1 MVSTASTCELHRT
14 RPFLERGL
22 VRRRGGSRGSGF
34 WRLLLAVALV
44 LAAEGSAS
52 GQAASL
58 DGKWT
63 ATALTASWN
72 VGEWG
77 AACGPRP
84 SGGGEPGGT
93 ATVAQTGNELVI
105 SGVGRTYRT
114 TECWEQF
121 PGLSRTGHTAAT
133 RSWRTSCK
141 SPATDPRQAKIV
153 TTVTATDDQ
162 IIFDETGAYQF
173 IIQGQNCTASV
184 RRSRFFRRIKTAS
197 GASTAVTRGPAAPA
211 SGTPSKQPAC
221 AKLGPAA
228 RIELRPSRKLMR
240 PGERFTFRAA
250 VVDAKGCALGVA
262 PAFRLPPNVVGIT
275 LSGSGTVTVAK
286 DAPEADVKLT
296 VTLGGRAVE
305 ANLQIVSGERF
316 DALLARGGFD
326 ETGASADAAVTR
338 LESGSVGARSTVIED
353 DSGRRRT
360 LFVGVVGGAAVLLG
374 IMGLV
379 LVRRSRRAPPSTRS
393 GARAAPAPAVAPQMP
408 RGTFCPTCREEYP
421 PAAQFCPTDGNR
433 LLPIQQ
439 ATNPLSAGSVC
450 PVCGQGFDPGV
461 TVCPKHDEP
470 LVPPAVYAARNA
482 PAPVVTRKIC
492 PVCGT
497 QYGGESQFCG
507 QCGASLVPV
516 N

>member
-1 MVSTASTCELHRT
+1 VGEAR
-14 RPFLERGL
+14 
-22 VRRRGGSRGSGF
+22 
-34 WRLLLAVALV
+34 
-44 LAAEGSAS
+44 
-52 GQAASL
+52 GQAVSL
-58 DGKWT
+58 DGKWS

-72 VGEWG
+72 VGDWG
-77 AACGPRP
+77 AACGPKP

-93 ATVAQTGNELVI
+93 AIVTQSGNELLI
-105 SGVGRTYRT
+105 TGVGRTYRT

-141 SPATDPRQAKIV
+141 SPASDPRQAKIV
-153 TTVTATDDQ
+153 TSVTATDDQ

-173 IIQGQNCTASV
+173 VIRGQNCTASV
-184 RRSRFFRRIKTAS
+184 RRSRFFRRIKTAGVAGS
-197 GASTAVTRGPAAPA
+197 AKGTSASASTAAPTGATRAKE
-211 SGTPSKQPAC
+211 PSC
-221 AKLGPAA
+221 ATLGPAA

-240 PGERFTFRAA
+240 PGESFTFRAA
-250 VVDAKGCALGVA
+250 VVDAKGCQLGIV
-262 PAFRLPPNVVGIT
+262 PAFRLPESAKGLT

-296 VTLGGRAVE
+296 AALGGRAVE
-305 ANLQIVSGERF
+305 SALQIVSGERF

-326 ETGASADAAVTR
+326 ETGASAEAAVIR
-338 LESGSVGARSTVIED
+338 LESGSVGARSTVIAD
-353 DSGRRRT
+353 NSGRRRT

-379 LVRRSRRAPPSTRS
+379 LVRRSRRAPQSVRS
-393 GARAAPAPAVAPQMP
+393 APRTAPPPAAAPPAP
-408 RGTFCPTCREEYP
+408 RGTFCPTCREEYAP
-421 PAAQFCPTDGNR
+421 EAQFCPTDGNR
-433 LLPIQQ
+433 LIPIQQ

-450 PVCGQGFDPGV
+450 PVCGQGFDPGIA
-461 TVCPKHDEP
+461 VCPRHDEP

-482 PAPVVTRKIC
+482 PAPIVTRKIC

>member
-1 MVSTASTCELHRT
+1 MV
-14 RPFLERGL
+14 
-22 VRRRGGSRGSGF
+22 V
-34 WRLLLAVALV
+34 LLTEGPALA
-44 LAAEGSAS
+44 
-52 GQAASL
+52 QAASL
-58 DGKWT
+58 DGKWS

-72 VGEWG
+72 VGDWG
-77 AACGPRP
+77 PACGPKP

-93 ATVAQTGNELVI
+93 ATVTENGSELVI

-121 PGLSRTGHTAAT
+121 PGLSRTGHTVAK

-153 TTVTATDDQ
+153 TSVTATDDQ

-184 RRSRFFRRIKTAS
+184 RRSRFFRRIKA
-197 GASTAVTRGPAAPA
+197 GPAAGSSASPA
-211 SGTPSKQPAC
+211 ATATATAAATSKAAAKEPSC
-221 AKLGPAA
+221 GVLGPPA

-240 PGERFTFRAA
+240 PGESFTFRAA
-250 VVDAKGCALGVA
+250 VVDAKGCPLAIA
-262 PAFRLPPNVVGIT
+262 PAFRLPENATGVT
-275 LSGSGTVTVAK
+275 LSGNGTVTVAK

-296 VTLGGRAVE
+296 ATLGGRSVDSV
-305 ANLQIVSGERF
+305 LQVVSGERF
-316 DALLARGGFD
+316 DALLAGGGFD
-326 ETGASADAAVTR
+326 ETGASAEAAVTR
-338 LESGSVGARSTVIED
+338 LESASVGARSTVIQD
-353 DSGRRRT
+353 DSGKRRT

-374 IMGLV
+374 IMGLI
-379 LVRRSRRAPPSTRS
+379 LVRRSRRAPASVRS
-393 GARAAPAPAVAPQMP
+393 APRAEPPASVAAAPP
-408 RGTFCPTCREEYP
+408 RGTICPTCREEYGP
-421 PAAQFCPTDGNR
+421 DAQFCPTDGNR
-433 LLPIQQ
+433 LVPLQQ
-439 ATNPLSAGSVC
+439 AANPLSSGSVC

-497 QYGGESQFCG
+497 QFGGESQFCG

>member
-1 MVSTASTCELHRT
+1 MVSTASNCELYRT
-14 RPFLERGL
+14 RQPLERGL
-22 VRRRGGSRGSGF
+22 ARRRGGRRVPAA
-34 WRLLLAVALV
+34 WQLLLAVALV
-44 LAAEGSAS
+44 VATEGTAF

-63 ATALTASWN
+63 ATALTANWN
-72 VGEWG
+72 IGDWG
-77 AACGPRP
+77 AACGPKP
-84 SGGGEPGGT
+84 SGGGEPGGIAIVT
-93 ATVAQTGNELVI
+93 QSGNELVI

-121 PGLSRTGHTAAT
+121 PGLSRTGHTAAQ

-141 SPATDPRQAKIV
+141 SPASDPRQAKIV
-153 TTVTATDDQ
+153 TSVTATDDQ

-173 IIQGQNCTASV
+173 VIQGQNCTASV
-184 RRSRFFRRIKTAS
+184 RRSRFFRRIKTA
-197 GASTAVTRGPAAPA
+197 GVASTAVTKNPAVPASAAPA
-211 SGTPSKQPAC
+211 KQGAC
-221 AKLGPAA
+221 ATLGPAA

-240 PGERFTFRAA
+240 PGENFTFRAA
-250 VVDAKGCALGVA
+250 VLDAKGCSLGIA

-275 LSGSGTVTVAK
+275 LSGNGTVSVAK

-296 VTLGGRAVE
+296 VALGGRAVE
-305 ANLQIVSGERF
+305 AALQIVSGERF
-316 DALLARGGFD
+316 DALLAGGGFD
-326 ETGASADAAVTR
+326 ATGASAEAAVTR
-338 LESGSVGARSTVIED
+338 LESGSVGARSTVIAD

-379 LVRRSRRAPPSTRS
+379 LVRRSRRSPPSIRSGTKSAPPPPL
-393 GARAAPAPAVAPQMP
+393 APPAP

-433 LLPIQQ
+433 LVPIQQ
-439 ATNPLSAGSVC
+439 GTNPLSAGAVC

-461 TVCPKHDEP
+461 SVCPKHDEP

-482 PAPVVTRKIC
+482 PAPVITRKIC

>member
-1 MVSTASTCELHRT
+1 MVSTASAFRSL
-14 RPFLERGL
+14 P
-22 VRRRGGSRGSGF
+22 
-34 WRLLLAVALV
+34 LAVAVV
-44 LAAEGSAS
+44 LAGEGVAL
-52 GQAASL
+52 GQSTSL
-58 DGKWT
+58 DGRWS

-72 VGEWG
+72 VGDWG
-77 AACGPRP
+77 AACGPKP

-93 ATVAQTGNELVI
+93 ATVAQSGNELVI

-141 SPATDPRQAKIV
+141 SPASDPRQAKIV
-153 TTVTATDDQ
+153 TSVTATDDQ

-173 IIQGQNCTASV
+173 VIRGQNCTASV
-184 RRSRFFRRIKTAS
+184 RRSRFFRRIKTA
-197 GASTAVTRGPAAPA
+197 GAASSATGTAAAT
-211 SGTPSKQPAC
+211 GTVAPTGAARTKEPSC
-221 AKLGPAA
+221 ATLGPAA

-240 PGERFTFRAA
+240 PGESFTFRAA
-250 VVDAKGCALGVA
+250 VVDAKGCLLGIA
-262 PAFRLPPNVVGIT
+262 PAFRLPENAAGVT

-296 VTLGGRAVE
+296 ATLGGRAVASE
-305 ANLQIVSGERF
+305 LQIVSGERF
-316 DALLARGGFD
+316 EALLAGGGFD
-326 ETGASADAAVTR
+326 ATGASAEAAVTR

-379 LVRRSRRAPPSTRS
+379 LVRRSRRAPQSIRS
-393 GARAAPAPAVAPQMP
+393 APRAAPPPAAAPPAP
-408 RGTFCPTCREEYP
+408 RGTFCPTCREEYAP
-421 PAAQFCPTDGNR
+421 EAQFCPTDGNR
-433 LLPIQQ
+433 VIPIQQ
-439 ATNPLSAGSVC
+439 TTNPLSAGSVC
-450 PVCGQGFDPGV
+450 PVCGQGYDPGI
-461 TVCPKHDEP
+461 TVCPRHDEP

-482 PAPVVTRKIC
+482 PAPLVTRKIC

>member
-1 MVSTASTCELHRT
+1 V
-14 RPFLERGL
+14 
-22 VRRRGGSRGSGF
+22 
-34 WRLLLAVALV
+34 VAIV
-44 LAAEGSAS
+44 LAAEGTAF

-72 VGEWG
+72 VGDWG
-77 AACGPRP
+77 AACGPKP

-93 ATVAQTGNELVI
+93 ATVTQSGNELVI

-121 PGLSRTGHTAAT
+121 PGLGRTGHTAAT

-141 SPATDPRQAKIV
+141 SPASDPRQAKIV
-153 TTVTATDDQ
+153 TSVTATDDQ

-173 IIQGQNCTASV
+173 VIQGQNCTASV
-184 RRSRFFRRIKTAS
+184 RRSRFFRRIKS
-197 GASTAVTRGPAAPA
+197 GGAAGIATSTAVTSSTAAPA
-211 SGTPSKQPAC
+211 RGTP
-221 AKLGPAA
+221 AKEPTCVTLGPAA

-240 PGERFTFRAA
+240 PGESFTFRAA
-250 VVDAKGCALGVA
+250 VVDAKGCQLGIA
-262 PAFRLPPNVVGIT
+262 PAFRLPENATGVT
-275 LSGSGTVTVAK
+275 LSGTGTVTVSK

-296 VTLGGRAVE
+296 AALGGRAVE
-305 ANLQIVSGERF
+305 AALQIVSGERF
-316 DALLARGGFD
+316 DALLAGGGFD
-326 ETGASADAAVTR
+326 ETGASAEAAVTR

-393 GARAAPAPAVAPQMP
+393 APSAAPLPAVAPPAP
-408 RGTFCPTCREEYP
+408 RGTFCPTCREEYAP
-421 PAAQFCPTDGNR
+421 EAQFCPTDGNR
-433 LLPIQQ
+433 LVPIQQ
-439 ATNPLSAGSVC
+439 ATHPLSAGSVC

-482 PAPVVTRKIC
+482 PAPVITRKIC